1 MIDEC
6 VFCRIAAG
14 EIPASVVAEG
24 ERWLAFRD
32 LQPQAPVHLLV
43 IPRSHVESVADLEEV
58 DDLGAVLL
66 RAAAV
71 VAREAGLEDGGYR
84 VVTNVGEGG
93 GQSVPHLH
101 LHVLGGRQMRWPPG

>member
-6 VFCRIAAG
+6 VFCRIAAW

-43 IPRSHVESVADLEEV
+43 IPRAHVESVADLEER

>member
-1 MIDEC
+1 MMDEC

-43 IPRSHVESVADLEEV
+43 IPRSHVESVADLGEA
-58 DDLGAVLL
+58 DDLGAILL

-71 VAREAGLEDGGYR
+71 VAREVGLEDGGYR

>member
-43 IPRSHVESVADLEEV
+43 IPRSHVESVADLREA

>member
-43 IPRSHVESVADLEEV
+43 IPRSHVESVADLGEA